1 MMSLSRFK
9 FPKTVLFV
17 ITALYII
24 LILATYFLYFK
35 SPFVFCAQR
44 VMVAQ
49 TLALILQIVLN
60 YVNYRS
66 KEKIVI
72 LATLF
77 VSAMLFSGV
86 LSTFFN
92 LGMMCKY
99 LGY

>member
-1 MMSLSRFK
+1 MMMPNRFR

-17 ITALYII
+17 ITALYIV
-24 LILATYFLYFK
+24 LMLATYFLYFK
-35 SPFVFCAQR
+35 EPFVFCAQR
-44 VMVAQ
+44 IMVSQ
-49 TLALILQIVLN
+49 TLALVFQIILN

-66 KEKIVI
+66 NEKIVI

-99 LGY
+99 FGY